1 MNNEPGISMR
11 PVTPDD
17 REFLLSVYAASREAE
32 LEMLPWDDALKRGFV
47 EHQFGAQS
55 AHYLEKYPLGTH
67 DILLVDGVP
76 CGRLYVDRGESE
88 IAILD
93 IIVLPDF
100 QRRGIGT
107 TVVEGLK
114 AEAGK
119 RSVRVY
125 IEKFNPSQKLFSE
138 LGFKPE
144 TTDADAIH
152 ILFRWQNAGG
162 Q

>member
-32 LEMLPWDDALKRGFV
+32 F
-47 EHQFGAQS
+47 
-55 AHYLEKYPLGTH
+55 EKYPLGTH

-93 IIVLPDF
+93 IIVLPEF